1 MIKGLKALFGA
12 SAPSAVRAEATAR
25 EAAAALLVE
34 TALADHHF
42 SDAERARIALALGSA
57 FGVSGEEAESLVVKG
72 EELAHRAVDH
82 YRFTKVVKEQMSVE
96 EREALVEQ
104 LWRVAMADG
113 ANTADEDA
121 FIRRICPLLAID
133 DRARVLARKR
143 AEAHAAIA
151 TGQD

>member
-12 SAPSAVRAEATAR
+12 GAAQTARAEVTPR

-42 SDAERARIALALGSA
+42 SEMERARIAQALRSA
-57 FGVSGEEAESLVVKG
+57 FELSADEAESLVAKG
-72 EELAHRAVDH
+72 EALAHRAVDH
-82 YRFTKVVKEQMSVE
+82 YRFTKVVKEKMSVE

-113 ANTADEDA
+113 GNTADEDA
-121 FIRRICPLLAID
+121 FIRRICPLLAVD

-143 AEAHAAIA
+143 AEANGPPH
-151 TGQD
+151 